1 MSTIKWV
8 FLLAVLCLP
17 ISAFAGSSQVA
28 PEAGGWPWSYK
39 FANVDAL
46 VKTGPGVLH
55 TVTCEGIDAAATAG
69 TIILYDNTA
78 ESGAVMFFLNVAAA
92 ALNPFT
98 VTIDVPF
105 ATGLYVGYTTTND
118 VYCHISWK

>member
-8 FLLAVLCLP
+8 LLAVVLCLP
-17 ISAFAGSSQVA
+17 VSAFAGSSQVA

-46 VKTGPGVLH
+46 VKTGAGILH
-55 TVTCEGIDAAATAG
+55 TVTCEGTDAAATAG
-69 TIILYDNTA
+69 SIVLYDNTA
-78 ESGAVMFFLNVAAA
+78 ESGAVMFYFNVVAAA
-92 ALNPFT
+92 LAPFT
-98 VTIDVPF
+98 VTIDAPF
-105 ATGLYVGYTTTND
+105 ATGLYVGFTTTAD